1 MNSGRRS
8 FAARRHNDM
17 LVQNP
22 ISLDELPAEPGSRIV
37 RAADAAAWQDGYR
50 FLEAVREAA
59 GKVEETARAAYTAA
73 YEKGYADGR
82 AAGAIEASR
91 MVRDTTLAVDRYLAR
106 LENEIGALALS
117 VVRRMFGDLDVTDLV
132 GRAAT
137 RALAEFREEKNLRV
151 TVHPAAADRV
161 TAALAASNLAPVTV
175 ESDPSLDE
183 GACIVASDFAVVDA
197 SIDVQLR
204 ALEADLASGERVV
217 RS

>member
-1 MNSGRRS
+1 
-8 FAARRHNDM
+8 M
-17 LVQNP
+17 LTQNP
-22 ISLDELPAEPGSRIV
+22 IPLDELPAEPGPRIL
-37 RAADAAAWQDGYR
+37 RASDAAAWQNGYR

-59 GKVEETARAAYTAA
+59 GKIEDTARAAYTAA
-73 YEKGYADGR
+73 YEKGYADGL

-117 VVRRMFGDLDVTDLV
+117 IVRRMFGDLDVTDLV
-132 GRAAT
+132 ARAAT
-137 RALAEFREEKNLRV
+137 QALAEFRQEKNLSV

-161 TAALAASNLAPVTV
+161 TAALAACNLASVTV
-175 ESDPSLDE
+175 EFDPSLDQ
-183 GACIVASDFAVVDA
+183 GACIVASNFAVVDA

-204 ALEADLASGERVV
+204 ALEAGLASGERDV